1 MNESKGN
8 IAVPEEITKF
18 WIDIGTYDDPRKAL
32 FLLGYIVGNVGNKQY
47 KSGHKTKPILNK
59 INFQGMNIQT
69 IIRLTNDIFEKLS
82 QYKILG
88 YNEAIFH
95 QYKRL
100 VDIYSSDWPLNNQ
113 ENVFYILSG
122 YSFSTYQ
129 AITTGKI
136 ELPKESETI

>member
-1 MNESKGN
+1 
-8 IAVPEEITKF
+8 
-18 WIDIGTYDDPRKAL
+18 
-32 FLLGYIVGNVGNKQY
+32 
-47 KSGHKTKPILNK
+47 
-59 INFQGMNIQT
+59 MNIQT
-69 IIRLTNDIFEKLS
+69 IIRLTNDIFEKLA

-88 YNEAIFH
+88 YNETIFH

-100 VDIYSSDWPLNNQ
+100 VDIYSNDWPLNNQ

-136 ELPKESETI
+136 ELPKEDETIEEGGIENE